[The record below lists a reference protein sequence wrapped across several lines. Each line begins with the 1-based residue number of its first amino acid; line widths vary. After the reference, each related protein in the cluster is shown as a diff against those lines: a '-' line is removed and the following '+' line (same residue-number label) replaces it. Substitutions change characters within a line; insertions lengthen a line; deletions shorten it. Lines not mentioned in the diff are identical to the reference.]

1 MPIDTGGLGNSTTL
15 LVVLALQA
23 SCGRALN
30 VVGSSPTGHPKE
42 TSPCK
47 SSTYRG
53 FAFLAPQFLMEH

>member
-30 VVGSSPTGHPKE
+30 VVGSSPSGRPSNKIPV
-42 TSPCK
+42 SQALAGIFN
-47 SSTYRG
+47 SN
-53 FAFLAPQFLMEH
+53 AF